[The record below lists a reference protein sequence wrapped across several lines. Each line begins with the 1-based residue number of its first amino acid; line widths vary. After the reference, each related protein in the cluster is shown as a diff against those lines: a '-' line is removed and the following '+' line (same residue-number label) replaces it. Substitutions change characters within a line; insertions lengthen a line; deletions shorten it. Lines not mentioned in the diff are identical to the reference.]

1 MALRNKHWL
10 PSAQL
15 MMLSLL
21 GVFLFQTCAAPPK
34 FLSFTGGRLPPDKYQ
49 RVAIQSFFNDSP
61 GGPANLGIDFTER
74 LKEYYQRNTPL
85 SLVDDN
91 PHIELAGSIISYGV
105 SPVAPSG
112 NDLQQAEL
120 QRLTI
125 TVKLDYVDNVTEK
138 NSFNSNFSFFQDFSA
153 TQTLE
158 EVETELIDVIFDQI
172 VFDIFNKTYAN
183 W

>member
-1 MALRNKHWL
+1 MELKNKDWKVGFNA
-10 PSAQL
+10 S
-15 MMLSLL
+15 MFMLL
-21 GVFLFQTCAAPPK
+21 GLFLFQACASGPK

-49 RVAIQSFFNDSP
+49 RVTIQNFFNDSP

-85 SLVDDN
+85 SLVDAT
-91 PHIELAGSIISYGV
+91 PHIELSGSITNYGV
-105 SPVAPSG
+105 TPVAPSAG
-112 NDLQQAEL
+112 DIQQAQL

-125 TVKLDYVDNVTEK
+125 TVKVDYVDYVDDAK
-138 NSFNSNFSFFQDFSA
+138 SFNSNFSFFQDFNA
-153 TQTLE
+153 NQTLE
-158 EVETELIDVIFDQI
+158 EVETELIDIIFDQI